1 MEKYFETIGRV
12 MFHMKHKPEAEQRR
26 AVKLAL
32 AREHD
37 AGPESAY
44 LLREWRNQ
52 NG

>member
-1 MEKYFETIGRV
+1 MEKYFETISRV
-12 MFHMKHKPEAEQRR
+12 MFHVKHKTTAEQGR

-44 LLREWRNQ
+44 LLREWRKH